1 MQGDT
6 DAESSM
12 HVADF
17 KWFIESLVK
26 VDLGGDAGGGISSG
40 GGTVGGG
47 GSGGS
52 ICGGIGIVV
61 VSGDDM
67 NIRVLAVITVTSSI
81 LLLFWEFYGRTH
93 NNVECPT
100 SCSHSDTLTRRAH
113 ARLRK
118 EDWRLS

>member
-26 VDLGGDAGGGISSG
+26 VDLGADAGVGISSG

-47 GSGGS
+47 GGGGS
-52 ICGGIGIVV
+52 ILVV
-61 VSGDDM
+61 LV
-67 NIRVLAVITVTSSI
+67 
-81 LLLFWEFYGRTH
+81 LLLLVVMIWTL
-93 NNVECPT
+93 EC
-100 SCSHSDTLTRRAH
+100 
-113 ARLRK
+113 
-118 EDWRLS
+118 